1 MKEDGAQI
9 VSAMEGTFRR
19 YLALDPGLP
28 FVLALWT
35 LATHVFECF
44 DAFPYLAITSP
55 TKRCGKTKLAEIL
68 ELLSANGFRTVS
80 ATSAALFRTIQA
92 SVLKKETITMI
103 IDEAEALGTRSEAAE
118 TVREILNA
126 GYRRGQY
133 VLRCEK
139 SGDESYEPKRFS
151 TYCPK
156 VIVLIG
162 ALQDTIADR
171 CIPIRMRRR
180 KNGEQVERFFYT
192 RAQAGARSTQK
203 RLGNWAKSNGKR
215 VKRRYRGKDI
225 LFLEDREAEL
235 WMPLF
240 SVCAVAAPERIESLK
255 AIAIGISRGKQSE
268 EPAELGVLLLRDIR
282 DVFHA
287 ANQNRL
293 ASSRLLSELGA
304 IEESPWPSW
313 SNGRGFDARSLARLL
328 RPFKI
333 EPHNL
338 RMQDG
343 TVVKGYERGDFGEAW
358 TTYLPPLSAATTL
371 QPASTQGIE
380 PSGDPLRQ
388 TAVADAE
395 TPESQQ

>member
-1 MKEDGAQI
+1 MKEDGTQI
-9 VSAMEGTFRR
+9 VAALENTFRK
-19 YLALDPGLP
+19 YLGLDPGLAL
-28 FVLALWT
+28 VLALWT

-44 DAFPYLAITSP
+44 DEFPYLAITSP
-55 TKRCGKTKLAEIL
+55 TKRCGKTRLAEIV

-92 SVLKKETITMI
+92 YALKRETITLI
-103 IDEAEALGTRSEAAE
+103 IDEAESLGTKSEATE

-139 SGDESYEPKRFS
+139 SGDESYKPKRFS

-203 RLGNWAKSNGKR
+203 QLDNWAKSNGKR

-240 SVCAVAAPERIESLK
+240 AVCAVAAPERMESLK

-268 EPAELGVLLLRDIR
+268 EPAELGILLLRDTR
-282 DVFHA
+282 DVFRA
-287 ANQNRL
+287 ASQDRL
-293 ASSRLLSELGA
+293 STSTLLSDLGTV
-304 IEESPWPSW
+304 EESPWAGW
-313 SNGRGFDARSLARLL
+313 SNGRGLDPRSLARML
-328 RPFKI
+328 RPFRV

-343 TVVKGYERGDFGEAW
+343 AVIKGYERRDFEEAW
-358 TTYLPPLSAATTL
+358 TAYLPPLPAATPL

-380 PSGDPLRQ
+380 PLGDPLREPV
-388 TAVADAE
+388 VADAK

>member
-1 MKEDGAQI
+1 MSDCDGPEI
-9 VSAMEGTFRR
+9 VATLEGTFRR

-44 DAFPYLAITSP
+44 DAFPYIAITSP
-55 TKRCGKTKLAEIL
+55 TKRCGKTRLAEIV

-80 ATSAALFRTIQA
+80 ASPAAIFRSIQA
-92 SVLKKETITMI
+92 HTLEKETITLI
-103 IDEAEALGTRSEAAE
+103 IDEAEALGTKSETVE

-139 SGDESYEPKRFS
+139 SGEKYEPTRFS

-162 ALQDTIADR
+162 VLQDTIADR

-180 KNGEQVERFFYT
+180 KTGEEIERFFYT
-192 RAQAGARSTQK
+192 RALSGARRTRKQISE
-203 RLGNWAKSNGKR
+203 WAKANLER
-215 VKRRYRGKDI
+215 VKRRYRGRDI
-225 LFLEDREAEL
+225 TFLEDREAEL

-240 SVCAVAAPERIESLK
+240 AVCVVAAPERFDSLK
-255 AIAIGISRGKQSE
+255 ALALGISRGKHSE
-268 EPAELGVLLLRDIR
+268 EPAELGILLLRDIR
-282 DVFHA
+282 DMF
-287 ANQNRL
+287 NLGREDRI
-293 ASSRLLSELGA
+293 SSSKLLLDLTTV
-304 IEESPWPSW
+304 EESPWASW
-313 SNGRGFDARSLARLL
+313 SNGRGLDARSLARML

-338 RMQDG
+338 RMQDN
-343 TVVKGYERGDFGEAW
+343 TVVKGYERGDFEEAW
-358 TTYLPPLSAATTL
+358 TAYLPPVPAATPL
-371 QPASTQGIE
+371 QPASAQWIE
-380 PSGDPLRQ
+380 PIDDPLRQ
-388 TAVADAE
+388 SAVADAK
-395 TPESQQ
+395 TQESQQ

>member
-1 MKEDGAQI
+1 MKEAGAQI
-9 VSAMEGTFRR
+9 VSAMEGTFRK
-19 YLALDPGLP
+19 YLAIDPGLP
-28 FVLALWT
+28 LVLALWS

-44 DAFPYLAITSP
+44 DEFPYLAITSP
-55 TKRCGKTKLAEIL
+55 TKRCGKTRLAEIV

-80 ATSAALFRTIQA
+80 ATSAAMFRTIQA
-92 SVLKKETITMI
+92 HALKKQTITLI
-103 IDEAEALGTRSEAAE
+103 IDEAETLGTKSEAAE

-139 SGDESYEPKRFS
+139 SSNDSYEPKRFS

-192 RAQAGARSTQK
+192 RAQTGARSTQK
-203 RLGNWAKSNGKR
+203 QVGEWAKTARNR

-225 LFLEDREAEL
+225 VFLEDREAEL

-240 SVCAVAAPERIESLK
+240 AVCAVAAPERMDSLK
-255 AIAIGISRGKQSE
+255 AVALGISRGKQSE
-268 EPAELGVLLLRDIR
+268 EPAELGILLLRDIR
-282 DVFHA
+282 DML
-287 ANQNRL
+287 NLGRDERI
-293 ASSRLLSELGA
+293 SSSKLLEDLTT
-304 IEESPWPSW
+304 IEESPWASW
-313 SNGRGFDARSLARLL
+313 SNGRGLDARSLARML
-328 RPFKI
+328 RPFRI

-338 RMQDG
+338 RMQAG
-343 TVVKGYERGDFGEAW
+343 TVVKGYERGDFEEAW
-358 TTYLPPLSAATTL
+358 TAYLLPLPAATPL

-380 PSGDPLRQ
+380 PVGDPLRKSV
-388 TAVADAE
+388 VADAKMQ
-395 TPESQQ
+395 ESQE